1 MIFKKGKDVLIHKDG
16 TKFHIHVHNKLH
28 YLHTV
33 KDDVQCDDD
42 QVKGCFDLQTWHD
55 ILGHCNYD
63 DVQRLQSVVEGMKIN
78 GTTNKPPHCDV
89 CTQGKFVQTRNRD
102 PDVRATK
109 PLELVHTDLAGPI
122 HPESKEGYNYALS
135 FTDDFSSAVFVYFL
149 KNKGDT
155 VQATERFIA
164 DTAPYDKI
172 KRLRSDNGTEYTAN
186 SFKTLMVKNGIKH
199 ETLAPYS
206 PHQTGTAE

>member
-1 MIFKKGKDVLIHKDG
+1 M
-16 TKFHIHVHNKLH
+16 
-28 YLHTV
+28 
-33 KDDVQCDDD
+33 QCDDD

-109 PLELVHTDLAGPI
+109 PLEPVHTDLAGPI
-122 HPESKEGYNYALS
+122 QPDSKEGYNYALS

-164 DTAPYDKI
+164 DTAPYDKM
-172 KRLRSDNGTEYTAN
+172 KRLISDNGTEYTAN

-206 PHQTGTAE
+206 PHQTGAAEQNWRTLFDGKLHAN